1 MANNHLIGKQILEL
15 EVKASDPVY
24 SMQQHLS
31 ELVWNVLLPELNK
44 LFDRLVNENEVVSI
58 DSITLNIGEINLNN
72 AAGINDVVNKIVALL
87 AREIKNKLK
96 EVKGNKEA
104 IPGSASKD
112 EMGINEP
119 SFLRELQLSA
129 KEKEAYLKQY
139 LKEKSTEKD
148 AVEVTQDNNKHQSIR
163 RYYFE
168 LWLHWLQKGT
178 FKSYTILPESNW
190 LELVLETLAVDTNAV
205 STLKKVVAKYPMAL
219 QRLILQHTTK
229 NLISIVELYTAI
241 SQTKLIQFFKELNGL
256 FNEPALKLVFIN
268 YRAFEIKAWQLIFE
282 CVILQREKMNTISLG
297 IHVIRNSQIGQSKDL
312 FKEHIELH
320 QNKYAFI
327 NVLLKEEHTF
337 ILNKSKTK
345 NRSDSVSKAPIF
357 NEGAEVK
364 LINIQHASIVGQ
376 EGESSEKKVSLD
388 ELPQFLKNAGI
399 VLIHPFLKHLFEKLD
414 LITGS
419 EFTNFYCQS
428 KAVLVIHFLGT
439 AKEKAF
445 EYELVLPKFLCGIPV
460 NLPVDHTIT
469 ITEEEKEEATNL
481 LKAAIDHWGALG
493 GTSPDGLR
501 EGFLSRE
508 GKLEKQETG
517 WKLIVERKTLDILLN
532 RLPWNVS
539 IIKLPWMEEIL
550 YVEWI

>member
-1 MANNHLIGKQILEL
+1 MANNHLIGKQILAL
-15 EVKASDPVY
+15 EVNAFDPVY

-31 ELVWNVLLPELNK
+31 ELVWNILLPELNI
-44 LFDRLVNENEVVSI
+44 LFDRLVSENEVVSI

-72 AAGINDVVNKIVALL
+72 ATGINDVVNKIVALL
-87 AREIKNKLK
+87 AQEIKNKLK
-96 EVKGNKEA
+96 EVKAKKEDVSR
-104 IPGSASKD
+104 SASKN
-112 EMGINEP
+112 ERGINEP

-129 KEKEAYLKQY
+129 KEKEAYVEQY

-148 AVEVTQDNNKHQSIR
+148 AVEVIQDNNKHQSIR

-178 FKSYTILPESNW
+178 FKSYTILPESKW

-205 STLKKVVAKYPMAL
+205 STLKKVVTKYPMAL

-229 NLISIVELYTAI
+229 NLRSIVELYTAI
-241 SQTKLIQFFKELNGL
+241 SQAKLVHFFKELNAL
-256 FNEPALKLVFIN
+256 FNEPALKLVFNN
-268 YRAFEIKAWQLIFE
+268 YRAFEVKAWQLIFD
-282 CVILQREKMNTISLG
+282 CVILQREKMNTVSLG

-312 FKEHIELH
+312 FKEHIEQH
-320 QNKYAFI
+320 KKKYTFL
-327 NVLLKEEHTF
+327 NVLLKQERDF
-337 ILNKSKTK
+337 ILSKNKTK
-345 NRSDSVSKAPIF
+345 NTLDSLSKLSVL
-357 NEGAEVK
+357 EESQDVK
-364 LINIQHASIVGQ
+364 LVSVKQIIAEEEVGDFSTK
-376 EGESSEKKVSLD
+376 EILD
-388 ELPQFLKNAGI
+388 ELPQFFKNAGI
-399 VLIHPFLKHLFEKLD
+399 VLIHPFLKHLFQKLELLNEGFFKD
-414 LITGS
+414 
-419 EFTNFYCQS
+419 FYSQS
-428 KAVLVIHFLGT
+428 KATLLIHFLAT
-439 AKEKAF
+439 DKEKAF
-445 EYELVLPKFLCGIPV
+445 EYELVLPKFLCGIPA

-469 ITEEEKEEATNL
+469 ITTEEKEEATNL

>member
-104 IPGSASKD
+104 IPGSASKN
-112 EMGINEP
+112 ERGVNEP

-139 LKEKSTEKD
+139 MKEKSTEKD

-282 CVILQREKMNTISLG
+282 CVILQREKMSTISLG

-345 NRSDSVSKAPIF
+345 NRSDSVYKAPIF

-376 EGESSEKKVSLD
+376 EGDSSEKRVSLD
-388 ELPQFLKNAGI
+388 ELPQFFKNAGI

-428 KAVLVIHFLGT
+428 KAVLVIHFLAT

-445 EYELVLPKFLCGIPV
+445 EYELVLPKFLCGIPA

-469 ITEEEKEEATNL
+469 ITTEEKEEATNL

>member
-31 ELVWNVLLPELNK
+31 ELVWNVLLPELSK
-44 LFDRLVNENEVVSI
+44 LFDRLVSENEVVSI
-58 DSITLNIGEINLNN
+58 DSITLNIGEINLSN
-72 AAGINDVVNKIVALL
+72 AATINNIVNKIVALL
-87 AREIKNKLK
+87 TQEIKNKLK
-96 EVKGNKEA
+96 EVRGNKKDVSR
-104 IPGSASKD
+104 SASKN
-112 EMGINEP
+112 ERGINEP

-148 AVEVTQDNNKHQSIR
+148 AVEVIQDNNKHQSIR

-190 LELVLETLAVDTNAV
+190 LELVLETLAVDINAV
-205 STLKKVVAKYPMAL
+205 SALKKVVAKYPMAL

-229 NLISIVELYTAI
+229 NLISIVELYTTI
-241 SQTKLIQFFKELNGL
+241 SQTKLIEFFKELNIL
-256 FNEPALKLVFIN
+256 FKEPALKLVFTN

-327 NVLLKEEHTF
+327 NVLLKEEYTF
-337 ILNKSKTK
+337 VLNKSKTK

-364 LINIQHASIVGQ
+364 LINIQHASIAEQ
-376 EGESSEKKVSLD
+376 EVESFEKKEALD
-388 ELPQFLKNAGI
+388 ELPQFFKNAGI

-419 EFTNFYCQS
+419 EFTDSYCQS
-428 KAVLVIHFLGT
+428 KAVLVIHFLAT

-445 EYELVLPKFLCGIPV
+445 EYELVLPKFLCGIPA

-469 ITEEEKEEATNL
+469 ITKEEKEEATNL
-481 LKAAIDHWGALG
+481 LTAAIDHWGALG
-493 GTSPDGLR
+493 STSPDGLR

-508 GKLEKQETG
+508 GKLDKQETG

-532 RLPWNVS
+532 RLPWNIS
-539 IIKLPWMEEIL
+539 IIKLPWMEEVL